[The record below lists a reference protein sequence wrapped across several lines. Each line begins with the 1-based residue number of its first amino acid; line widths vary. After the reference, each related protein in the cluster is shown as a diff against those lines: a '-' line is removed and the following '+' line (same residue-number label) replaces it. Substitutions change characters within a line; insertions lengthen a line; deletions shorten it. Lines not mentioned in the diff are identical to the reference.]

1 MCVILKIWN
10 ALDEPIFLNRLK
22 SAFPQQEV
30 SVSEILLVTEI
41 IDVHNDD
48 LEAF

>member
-22 SAFPQQEV
+22 SAFPQEV